1 MSINIVLEEIKG
13 TPSSIIP
20 LLSILHNDKQIL
32 STITKTELNHLISRT
47 LNLVRSSD
55 AYNKWCGINLI
66 RVIVEEYSILANEGN
81 NLINSLLQVLEAYQQ
96 QQQHHHHHHH
106 QTTIDLKILTS
117 CIETINYMGDLIRG
131 KPTLTREILTP
142 KLNSII
148 GYYFQYLHF
157 APLLI
162 LNSLQTLL
170 KFHPT
175 TFRPFGN
182 KLKTKLINLID
193 GGGGE
198 EFINY
203 PQDLQLSI
211 YNTLAMLPII
221 EKIEPETKWYNDVIN
236 ILGEING
243 LIQIYQEFLNFK
255 DDQDLSNLIQKLP
268 NRPTTTTTTTTTTTK
283 LLTDLSIDF
292 NKPQTILSISNHL
305 NILMGVLKS
314 YLTVETLFTVKL
326 PLGLILTTCELICS
340 INTKFLSFK
349 GDIRD
354 ETIKKL
360 IKFSL
365 IENYKTTLGVLIE
378 LIELY
383 KGSLIPHLTTIWSFL
398 ETLIPFQNQNKRI
411 VNEEI
416 IESESLY
423 VEILQFMKQ
432 SLSLLGNVSENTQLL
447 RFVDM
452 ALILVEP
459 RINPTTTTTTTNNN
473 NNNNNTKQT
482 NVQQGKKQ
490 KKRKNTSSV
499 ALSDIL
505 SHEHLFMTNIPTI
518 TITTVRSF
526 INQIITKIILPPTQ
540 HYKIMRYLIIESIH
554 AKYYNLYHNVPIELK
569 KLLINAVLY
578 PGYDKI
584 SILPIISTILS
595 DDPLLGVFNNPKF
608 PPLPKYI
615 NLVNNIEEEEQ
626 EEEQEEDAIIEDEVE
641 EPIKEELT
649 TPLKKRKLDIESN
662 EETDNNNIIPVEDQS
677 KIFTATKVEKL
688 TTTTTSSIENNP
700 VVIEELTSSKEI
712 VVESPVDEP
721 TKVDNIIPTT
731 TTTTTTT
738 TSLTSNTANA
748 NDDNDNDDDD
758 ESSDFEMPEIN
769 LDQDSD
775 DE

>member
-13 TPSSIIP
+13 TLSSIIP

-32 STITKTELNHLISRT
+32 SSITKTELNHLISRT

-55 AYNKWCGINLI
+55 VYNKWCGINLI
-66 RVIVEEYSILANEGN
+66 RVIVEEYSILASEGN
-81 NLINSLLQVLEAYQQ
+81 NLMNSLLQVLEAYQQ
-96 QQQHHHHHHH
+96 QQHHHHH

-268 NRPTTTTTTTTTTTK
+268 NRPTTTTTTTK

-314 YLTVETLFTVKL
+314 YLTVETSFTVKL

-578 PGYDKI
+578 PG
-584 SILPIISTILS
+584 
-595 DDPLLGVFNNPKF
+595 VFNNPKF

-626 EEEQEEDAIIEDEVE
+626 KEEQEEDAIIEDEVE

>member
-20 LLSILHNDKQIL
+20 ILSFLHNDKQIL
-32 STITKTELNHLISRT
+32 SCITKVELNHLISRT
-47 LNLVRSSD
+47 LNLIRSPEP
-55 AYNKWCGINLI
+55 YKKWCGINLI
-66 RVIVEEYSILANEGN
+66 RVIIEEYSILASEGN
-81 NLINSLLQVLEAYQQ
+81 NLMNSLLQVLENYNE
-96 QQQHHHHHHH
+96 
-106 QTTIDLKILTS
+106 TIDLKILTS
-117 CIETINYMGDLIRG
+117 CIDTIDYMGNLIRG

-148 GYYFQYLHF
+148 GYYFEYLHF

-162 LNSLQTLL
+162 LNSLQTIL

-182 KLKTKLINLID
+182 KLKAKLITLID
-193 GGGGE
+193 HD

-203 PQDLQLSI
+203 PRNLQMAI
-211 YNTLAMLPII
+211 YDTLAMLPII

-268 NRPTTTTTTTTTTTK
+268 NRPTTTTTTTTTK

-292 NKPQTILSISNHL
+292 NKPQTILSISNNL

-314 YLTVETLFTVKL
+314 YLTVETSFTVKL

-383 KGSLIPHLTTIWSFL
+383 KGSLVPHLTTIWSFL

-459 RINPTTTTTTTNNN
+459 RINPTTTNN

-626 EEEQEEDAIIEDEVE
+626 KEEQKEEQEEDAIIEDEVE

-748 NDDNDNDDDD
+748 NDDDDDDD

>member
-1 MSINIVLEEIKG
+1 M
-13 TPSSIIP
+13 
-20 LLSILHNDKQIL
+20 
-32 STITKTELNHLISRT
+32 
-47 LNLVRSSD
+47 
-55 AYNKWCGINLI
+55 
-66 RVIVEEYSILANEGN
+66 
-81 NLINSLLQVLEAYQQ
+81 
-96 QQQHHHHHHH
+96 
-106 QTTIDLKILTS
+106 
-117 CIETINYMGDLIRG
+117 
-131 KPTLTREILTP
+131 
-142 KLNSII
+142 
-148 GYYFQYLHF
+148 
-157 APLLI
+157 
-162 LNSLQTLL
+162 
-170 KFHPT
+170 
-175 TFRPFGN
+175 
-182 KLKTKLINLID
+182 
-193 GGGGE
+193 
-198 EFINY
+198 
-203 PQDLQLSI
+203 
-211 YNTLAMLPII
+211 
-221 EKIEPETKWYNDVIN
+221 
-236 ILGEING
+236 
-243 LIQIYQEFLNFK
+243 
-255 DDQDLSNLIQKLP
+255 
-268 NRPTTTTTTTTTTTK
+268 
-283 LLTDLSIDF
+283 
-292 NKPQTILSISNHL
+292 
-305 NILMGVLKS
+305 
-314 YLTVETLFTVKL
+314 
-326 PLGLILTTCELICS
+326 
-340 INTKFLSFK
+340 
-349 GDIRD
+349 
-354 ETIKKL
+354 
-360 IKFSL
+360 
-365 IENYKTTLGVLIE
+365 
-378 LIELY
+378 
-383 KGSLIPHLTTIWSFL
+383 
-398 ETLIPFQNQNKRI
+398 
-411 VNEEI
+411 
-416 IESESLY
+416 
-423 VEILQFMKQ
+423 
-432 SLSLLGNVSENTQLL
+432 
-447 RFVDM
+447 
-452 ALILVEP
+452 
-459 RINPTTTTTTTNNN
+459 
-473 NNNNNTKQT
+473 
-482 NVQQGKKQ
+482 
-490 KKRKNTSSV
+490 

-615 NLVNNIEEEEQ
+615 NLVNN
-626 EEEQEEDAIIEDEVE
+626 IEDEVE